1 MANAAPA
8 VKLADAALAQT
19 KKATRAAF
27 GATLAELADAG
38 VPVVAVDADL
48 TGSTTTAAF
57 AAASPEY
64 AKRLFNCGIAEQ
76 NMVDVAAGLALTGH
90 VAFTGSFA
98 VFGTGRA
105 YDQIRNTVC
114 YSNLDVKICPTH
126 AGVSVGPDGGSH
138 QMLEDVA
145 LMRVLPNMRV
155 LVPADYAAARA
166 ALKLAAA
173 TPGPVYVRMGR
184 ASVPCVYADDM
195 ELELGR
201 AYVLRPGDDVTI
213 VACGV
218 VIREALAAAELL
230 AEQGV
235 SAEVVDAFSVK
246 PLDEETILASA
257 RKTGRVVVAEE
268 HSVVG
273 GLGSAVAD
281 VLARRHPAPCAFVG
295 VQDVFGKS
303 GEFEQLLGY
312 FHLDAAAIVE
322 AVKNVMAR

>member
-1 MANAAPA
+1 MTNAAPA

-76 NMVDVAAGLALTGH
+76 NMVDVAAGLAATGH
-90 VAFTGSFA
+90 IAYTGSFA

-114 YSNLDVKICPTH
+114 YSNLDVKIAPTH
-126 AGVSVGPDGGSH
+126 AGISVGPDGGSH
-138 QMLEDVA
+138 QMLEDVS
-145 LMRVLPNMRV
+145 LMRGLPNMRV

-166 ALKLAAA
+166 AIRLAAE

-184 ASVPCVYADDM
+184 ASVPAVYADGV

-201 AYVLRPGDDVTI
+201 AYVLREGSDATI

-218 VIREALAAAELL
+218 EVEQALKAAQMLAAE
-230 AEQGV
+230 GV
-235 SAEVVDAFSVK
+235 EVEVIDAFSVK
-246 PLDEETILASA
+246 PLDEDTVLASVG
-257 RKTGRVVVAEE
+257 KTGRAVVAEE
-268 HSVVG
+268 HSVYG
-273 GLGSAVAD
+273 GLGSAVAET
-281 VLARRHPAPCAFVG
+281 LARSNPAPVEFVG
-295 VQDVFGKS
+295 MRDQFGKS
-303 GEFEQLLGY
+303 GEFEELLDY
-312 FHLDAAAIVE
+312 FDLGSRAIVE
-322 AVKNVMAR
+322 AVKKVMAR

>member
-155 LVPADYAAARA
+155 LVPPTPRRAPRSSWPPPRRARCTCAWAAPRCRACTPTTWSWSWDVPTCCARA
-166 ALKLAAA
+166 
-173 TPGPVYVRMGR
+173 T
-184 ASVPCVYADDM
+184 
-195 ELELGR
+195 
-201 AYVLRPGDDVTI
+201 T
-213 VACGV
+213 
-218 VIREALAAAELL
+218 
-230 AEQGV
+230 
-235 SAEVVDAFSVK
+235 
-246 PLDEETILASA
+246 
-257 RKTGRVVVAEE
+257 
-268 HSVVG
+268 
-273 GLGSAVAD
+273 
-281 VLARRHPAPCAFVG
+281 
-295 VQDVFGKS
+295 
-303 GEFEQLLGY
+303 
-312 FHLDAAAIVE
+312 
-322 AVKNVMAR
+322 